1 MYKSAVRTMIRRNVR
16 SLARGNPGPLLAGYA
31 DDAVLVFP
39 GRSSWGGEHR
49 GKAAIAEFLRRFID
63 AGLVGEVQEIL
74 VNGPPW
80 RTSVSC
86 CSRTRRWTTPARS
99 STRIGPFFTGVPSG
113 GRSSTKRT
121 LRIPTRWRRSTP
133 ISQPVSRRDVAVILH
148 EDERMRGLGQVVGI
162 FLDELF
168 EGGARLLRHQPRSE
182 ASTWP
187 DL

>member
-49 GKAAIAEFLRRFID
+49 GKAAIAEFLQRFLD

-80 RTSVSC
+80 RTSVCVLFTDKAMDDSGKVIYENR
-86 CSRTRRWTTPARS
+86 SVLYGRAVWGKIVYQEDFEDTHKVEAFDVYLAARES
-99 STRIGPFFTGVPSG
+99 P
-113 GRSSTKRT
+113 
-121 LRIPTRWRRSTP
+121 
-133 ISQPVSRRDVAVILH
+133 
-148 EDERMRGLGQVVGI
+148 
-162 FLDELF
+162 
-168 EGGARLLRHQPRSE
+168 
-182 ASTWP
+182 
-187 DL
+187 